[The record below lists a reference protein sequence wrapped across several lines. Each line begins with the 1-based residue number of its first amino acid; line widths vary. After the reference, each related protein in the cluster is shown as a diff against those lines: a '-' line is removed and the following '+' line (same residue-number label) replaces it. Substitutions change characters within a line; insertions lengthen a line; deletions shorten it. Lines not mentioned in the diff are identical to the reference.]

1 MQATGLRARSK
12 ESEVDELL
20 AWNDR
25 YWAWVVIPLIVVT
38 SLLYLVL
45 TRGVQFRLLGQMFRG
60 LREAPGDLP
69 DGTRNI
75 SAFQAFAVSSAARVG
90 TGNIVGVSTAIALG
104 GPGAVFW
111 MWLMA
116 IVVAGAAFAESTLA
130 QVYKERTPEGGFK
143 GGPAYYMK
151 HGLGLRWLGV
161 VFSVILI
168 FTYPFSFNM
177 VQANT
182 FTGAVNDSLAGMG
195 VATGGT
201 SSLVIGIV
209 LAGVTAVVIF
219 GGLKRIAHFSQ
230 LAVPIMAL
238 VYLLIGT
245 AIVIV
250 NADQLPG
257 AISDIFNSAFGI
269 EQFAGAALGTV
280 IMMGVRRGMFS
291 NEGGMGSA
299 PNAGATASV
308 THPVKQ
314 GLTQAF
320 GVYFDTIF
328 ICTISASI
336 ILTTS
341 PVYGDADVNLVTRGV
356 DAALGGWALQVMALI
371 LVLFTFTSI
380 VGNYYYGQSSVEFM
394 TERPAVINGLRVI
407 VVALVFLGSIASLDT
422 VWSFA
427 DVTMG
432 LMATVNLVAVLALT
446 GVAVKV
452 LRDYDKQRRAGLDP
466 VFTRDSVPGLGGL
479 QVWEPEDAPVT
490 AVRD

>member
-1 MQATGLRARSK
+1 MDQ
-12 ESEVDELL
+12 LL
-20 AWNDR
+20 DRVLTVNDQF
-25 YWAWVVIPLIVVT
+25 WQWGIIPLIVVV
-38 SLLYLVL
+38 SLLYLAL

-60 LREAPGDLP
+60 LREDPGDLP

-116 IVVAGAAFAESTLA
+116 LVVAGAAFAESTLA
-130 QVYKERTPEGGFK
+130 QVYKERTPAGGFK

-151 HGLGLRWLGV
+151 HGLGLPWMGV

-182 FTGAVNDSLAGMG
+182 FTAAVNESLDGMG
-195 VATGGT
+195 VAVGDA

-209 LAGVTAVVIF
+209 LAAVTAAVIF
-219 GGLKRIAHFSQ
+219 GGLKRIAHVTQ
-230 LAVPIMAL
+230 VAVPFMAL
-238 VYLLIGT
+238 VYLAIGT
-245 AIVIV
+245 AVVAI
-250 NADQLPG
+250 NADRLPE
-257 AISDIFNSAFGI
+257 AVASIFNSAFGI
-269 EQFAGAALGTV
+269 EQFAGATLGTV

-299 PNAGATASV
+299 PNAGATAAVS
-308 THPVKQ
+308 HPVKQ

-320 GVYFDTIF
+320 GVYFDTLF
-328 ICTISASI
+328 LCSISALI
-336 ILTTS
+336 ILTTD

-356 DAALGGWALQVMALI
+356 EASLGGWALHIMALI
-371 LVLFTFTSI
+371 LVLFTFTSV
-380 VGNYYYGQSSVEFM
+380 VGNYYYGQSSIEYM

-407 VVALVFLGSIASLDT
+407 VVALVFLGSVASLDT

-432 LMATVNLVAVLALT
+432 LMATVNLIALLGLT

-452 LRDYDKQRRAGLDP
+452 LRDYDKQRKAGLDP
-466 VFTRDSVPGLGGL
+466 VFTRESVPGLKGM
-479 QVWEPEDAPVT
+479 QVWEPETEAAVP
-490 AVRD
+490 VRD

>member
-1 MQATGLRARSK
+1 
-12 ESEVDELL
+12 VDDLL
-20 AWNDR
+20 DQLLTVNDQF
-25 YWAWVVIPLIVVT
+25 WLWGIIPLIVFT

-45 TRGVQFRLLGQMFRG
+45 TKGVQFRLFGQMLRG
-60 LREAPGDLP
+60 LREDPGEAA
-69 DGTRNI
+69 DGTKRI

-90 TGNIVGVSTAIALG
+90 TGNIVGVSTAIAVG

-111 MWLMA
+111 MWIMA
-116 IVVAGAAFAESTLA
+116 FVVAGAAFAESTLA
-130 QVYKERTPEGGFK
+130 QVYKERTGDGAFR
-143 GGPAYYMK
+143 GGPAFYMR
-151 HGLGLRWLGV
+151 HGLGMPWLGV

-195 VATGGT
+195 VATGEST
-201 SSLVIGIV
+201 SVVIGVV
-209 LAGVTAVVIF
+209 LAAITAVVIF

-230 LAVPIMAL
+230 LAVPIMAV
-238 VYLLIGT
+238 VYLFLGA
-245 AIVIV
+245 AIVII

-257 AISDIFNSAFGI
+257 AIANIFSSAFGI
-269 EQFAGAALGTV
+269 QEFAGATLGTV
-280 IMMGVRRGMFS
+280 ILMGVRRGMFS

-308 THPVKQ
+308 SHPVKQ

-328 ICTISASI
+328 ICSISAFI

-341 PVYGDADVNLVTRGV
+341 PVYGDANVNLVTRGV

-371 LVLFTFTSI
+371 LVLFTFTSVI
-380 VGNYYYGQSSVEFM
+380 GNYYYGETSVKYLRD
-394 TERPAVINGLRVI
+394 RPYMVHGLRVI
-407 VVALVFLGSIASLDT
+407 VVGLVFLGSVASLDA
-422 VWSFA
+422 VWSIA

-432 LMATVNLVAVLALT
+432 LMATVNLIAILALA
-446 GVAVKV
+446 GVTVKV
-452 LRDYDKQRRAGLDP
+452 LRDYDEQRRAGVDP
-466 VFTRDSVPGLGGL
+466 VFTRASVPGLKGL
-479 QVWEPEDAPVT
+479 QVWETDEADVAG
-490 AVRD
+490 ARE